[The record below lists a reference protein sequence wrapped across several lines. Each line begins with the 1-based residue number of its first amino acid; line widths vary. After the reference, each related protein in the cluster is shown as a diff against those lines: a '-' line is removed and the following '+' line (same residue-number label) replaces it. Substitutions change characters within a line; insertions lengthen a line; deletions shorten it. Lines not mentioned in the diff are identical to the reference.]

1 MIARKQLTLAKLQV
15 ICGRIENLLAGQ
27 SASLA
32 DVVLPQDAKP
42 GETTLE
48 KLQRFKALLN
58 KTLQD
63 IAAGVLP
70 DCQACGRRLS
80 AAILDAM
87 PWALNCERCGSGA
100 LAGENK
106 PDEDSSPPAV

>member
-1 MIARKQLTLAKLQV
+1 MMSRKKLTLAKLEG

-27 SASLA
+27 NASLA

-42 GETTLE
+42 GETKLE

-63 IAAGVLP
+63 IEDGVQP
-70 DCQACGRRLS
+70 GCRACGRQLS

-87 PWALNCERCGSGA
+87 PWAANCTQCGSGA
-100 LAGENK
+100 LEGENK
-106 PDEDSSPPAV
+106 SDEDTRPPAV